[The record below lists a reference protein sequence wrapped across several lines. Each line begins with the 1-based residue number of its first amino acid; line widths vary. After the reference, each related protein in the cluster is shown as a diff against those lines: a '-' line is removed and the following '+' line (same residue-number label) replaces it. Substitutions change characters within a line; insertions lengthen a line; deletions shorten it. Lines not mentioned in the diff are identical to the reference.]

1 MGRPRVSENDDKGIA
16 MRNLMFLICALAV
29 LALSFGA
36 VACGDD
42 DEDDGDETTTAAE
55 EASAETV
62 DVTGDDFSF
71 ELSATPTAETTEV
84 TFENVGKEPH
94 ELIFARINE
103 GFTVEDA
110 IKAEG
115 EEGTAEEIGFT
126 FAKPGE
132 EAKPI
137 EIKKP
142 LEPGN
147 YAMVCAIPF
156 KGQPHFDLGM
166 QEEFTIE

>member
-1 MGRPRVSENDDKGIA
+1 LKHLKFM
-16 MRNLMFLICALAV
+16 LCALGV
-29 LALSFGA
+29 LALTMGVA
-36 VACGDD
+36 ACGDD
-42 DEDDGDETTTAAE
+42 DDEGDDSAATTTE
-55 EASAETV
+55 SASAETV

-84 TFENVGKEPH
+84 TFENVGEEEH
-94 ELIFARINE
+94 ELIFAKINE
-103 GFTVEDA
+103 GYTLEDA

-115 EEGTAEEIGFT
+115 EQGTVEDIGFS

-132 EAKPI
+132 EGKPI

-147 YAMVCAIPF
+147 YAMVCTIPF
-156 KGQPHFDLGM
+156 QGEPHYDLGM

>member
-1 MGRPRVSENDDKGIA
+1 
-16 MRNLMFLICALAV
+16 MRSLRFLICALGV

-42 DEDDGDETTTAAE
+42 DDEGEETTPVAE

-84 TFENVGKEPH
+84 TFENVGEEDH
-94 ELIFARINE
+94 ELIFAKINE
-103 GFTVEDA
+103 GFTLEDA

-115 EEGTAEEIGFT
+115 EEGTVEDIGFS
-126 FAKPGE
+126 FAKPGKE
-132 EAKPI
+132 GKPI

-147 YAMVCAIPF
+147 YAMVCTIPF
-156 KGQPHFDLGM
+156 QGEPHYDLGM

>member
-1 MGRPRVSENDDKGIA
+1 MRTRRILAGALGI
-16 MRNLMFLICALAV
+16 LALA
-29 LALSFGA
+29 LAMGA

-42 DEDDGDETTTAAE
+42 EDEDTAATTGAETTEA
-55 EASAETV
+55 ASAETV
-62 DVTGDDFSF
+62 DVIGDDFSF
-71 ELSATPTAETTEV
+71 ELSATPTAETTEI
-84 TFENVGKEPH
+84 TFENVGEEPH

-103 GFTVEDA
+103 GYTVEDA

-115 EEGTAEEIGFT
+115 EKGTAEEIGFL

-132 EAKPI
+132 TAKKPI
-137 EIKKP
+137 EIKQP

-147 YAMVCAIPF
+147 YAMVCAIPY
-156 KGQPHFDLGM
+156 KGKPHFELGM